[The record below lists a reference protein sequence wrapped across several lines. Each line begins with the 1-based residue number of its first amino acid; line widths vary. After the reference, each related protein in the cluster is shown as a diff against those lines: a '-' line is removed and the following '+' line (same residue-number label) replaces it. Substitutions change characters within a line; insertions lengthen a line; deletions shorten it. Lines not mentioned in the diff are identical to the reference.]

1 MANSGPSQRQLR
13 VGELVRH
20 ALADVFARNDT
31 GDPDLETLGV
41 TVVEVQTSPDLRL
54 ATAYVRP
61 FMVADNDKLMTALE
75 RNRRH
80 IRMLIT
86 PRVKLKYMPDVRF
99 RLDTGLDYAGHI
111 DDILNSPAVKRD
123 TARKDD

>member
-1 MANSGPSQRQLR
+1 MPNSAPSQRQLR

-20 ALADVFARNDT
+20 ALADVFTRNET
-31 GDPDLETLGV
+31 GDPDLERLGV
-41 TVVEVQTSPDLRL
+41 TVVEVQASPDLRL

-61 FMVADNDKLMTALE
+61 FLKADNDTLLEALA

-86 PRVKLKYMPDVRF
+86 PRVNLRYMPDVRF
-99 RLDTGLDYAGHI
+99 RIDTGLDYAGHI
-111 DDILNSPAVKRD
+111 DGILNSPAVKRD
-123 TARKDD
+123 TARKEE

>member
-1 MANSGPSQRQLR
+1 MASSAPSQRQLR
-13 VGELVRH
+13 VGEIVRH
-20 ALADVFARNDT
+20 ALADVFARNET
-31 GDPDLETLGV
+31 GDPDLERLGV
-41 TVVEVQTSPDLRL
+41 TVVEVQASPDLRL

-61 FMVADNDKLMTALE
+61 FMKADNDTLLSALE

-111 DDILNSPAVKRD
+111 DEILNSPAVKRD
-123 TARKDD
+123 TMRKGD